1 MSLYQQIQEDVKTA
15 MKAKDLQTLD
25 VLRLLSASIKNKM
38 IEIKKDLDD
47 AEVVAIIRSDVK
59 KLTEASKEF
68 AAGARE
74 DLVEKTNTE
83 IGILK
88 TYLPQEMSQEELD
101 AKVEAILGEKLAD
114 DVKDV
119 GKAMGVVMAD
129 LKGLVDGNRVREAVS
144 KILGNKS

>member
-1 MSLYQQIQEDVKTA
+1 MSLYQQIQDDVKTA

-47 AEVVAIIRSDVK
+47 ADVVAIIRSDVK

-68 AAGARE
+68 SAGARE
-74 DLVEKTNTE
+74 DLVEKTNAE
-83 IGILK
+83 IEILK
-88 TYLPQEMSQEELD
+88 QYLPQEMSQEELD
-101 AKVEAILGEKLAD
+101 AKVEAILGEKLTD

-129 LKGLVDGNRVREAVS
+129 LKGLVDGARVRETVS
-144 KILGNKS
+144 RILGNK